1 MFEVHNV
8 PYWLAYMF
16 SLYFMVIR
24 KRFRAIADQTIKHM
38 KLQPRA
44 MSISLYNNQQQTYI
58 YIYVIGRKIFRSL
71 TATSTDIIIILVY
84 DTQHIG
90 VLHHILVFD
99 QLQNHTISISFE

>member
-44 MSISLYNNQQQTYI
+44 MSISLYNNQQ
-58 YIYVIGRKIFRSL
+58 
-71 TATSTDIIIILVY
+71 
-84 DTQHIG
+84 
-90 VLHHILVFD
+90 
-99 QLQNHTISISFE
+99 